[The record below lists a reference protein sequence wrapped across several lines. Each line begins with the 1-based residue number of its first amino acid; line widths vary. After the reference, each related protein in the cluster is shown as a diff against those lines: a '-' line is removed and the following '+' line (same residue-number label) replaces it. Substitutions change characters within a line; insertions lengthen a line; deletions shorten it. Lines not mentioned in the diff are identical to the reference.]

1 MARHAHTLDTVRLTR
16 EIDGWPA
23 GTVGAVVS
31 ERAEV
36 ALVEVVSDA
45 DVDTAGL
52 PRVDLLDDLIWAPY
66 AALDIVRPAPA
77 VAR

>member
-1 MARHAHTLDTVRLTR
+1 MARRAHILDTVRLTR

-23 GTVGAVVS
+23 GTIGAVVS
-31 ERAEV
+31 ERPES

-45 DVDTAGL
+45 TVDAIGL
-52 PRVDLLDDLIWAPY
+52 PRTDLLDDMVSVPY